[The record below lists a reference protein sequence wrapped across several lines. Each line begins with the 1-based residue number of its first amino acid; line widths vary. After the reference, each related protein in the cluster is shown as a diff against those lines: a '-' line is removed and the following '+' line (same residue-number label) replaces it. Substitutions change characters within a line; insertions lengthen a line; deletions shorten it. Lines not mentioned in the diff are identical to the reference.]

1 MTQASQTLLNTI
13 IECTTQACVCPLSK
27 CPSFCL
33 RRSRMIKLKSCILA
47 TYIRDTAC
55 KKPVGGTFK
64 SPRKQISTSRLH
76 PVQCS
81 SPSCSLSH
89 ITFCTFLIARPR
101 LILELGIVYAH
112 FDARMELRVWRNS
125 TPAAKMGPVNNY

>member
-1 MTQASQTLLNTI
+1 MYDSG
-13 IECTTQACVCPLSK
+13 VGLSYIQVPIVLSSSVPHDK
-27 CPSFCL
+27 
-33 RRSRMIKLKSCILA
+33 IKIVYPCHIH
-47 TYIRDTAC
+47 IQDTAC

-112 FDARMELRVWRNS
+112 FDARMELRVCRNS
-125 TPAAKMGPVNNY
+125 TPAAKMRPVKNY